1 MHTDLFTVG
10 KKSKKGHKYMLVM
23 TYVSSKLV
31 ELVTIPDKEAKTV
44 AATIVDTW
52 IYCYACPKQHLCTS
66 A

>member
-1 MHTDLFTVG
+1 
-10 KKSKKGHKYMLVM
+10 MLVM